1 MNIKDVLIKKEV
13 ELLEIC
19 SSKYSNMLKR
29 IISKFTTDKNIINDY
44 SNLIEGITWSI
55 IFVILLTIII
65 RAF

>member
-1 MNIKDVLIKKEV
+1 MNIKDVLIEKEI

-55 IFVILLTIII
+55 VFLFLLTIII

>member
-1 MNIKDVLIKKEV
+1 MNVKDVLIKKEV
-13 ELLEIC
+13 ELLETC

-55 IFVILLTIII
+55 VFLFLIIMI
-65 RAF
+65 KRAF